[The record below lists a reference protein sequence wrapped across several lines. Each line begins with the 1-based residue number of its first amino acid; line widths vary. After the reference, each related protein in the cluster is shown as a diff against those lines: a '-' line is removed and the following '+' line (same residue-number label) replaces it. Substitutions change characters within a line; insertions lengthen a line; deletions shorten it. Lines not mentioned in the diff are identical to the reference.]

1 MIIMIDII
9 AIYYIM
15 IVKLASYLVFST
27 RIVLT
32 LIDINTFTV
41 LILKAVGTFALF
53 GFPVLDEGIQAV
65 AYVTSCS
72 KLAVLVIIILLK

>member
-1 MIIMIDII
+1 MISMIDII

-15 IVKLASYLVFST
+15 IFKLASYLVFST

-41 LILKAVGTFALF
+41 LILKSVSTFAFL
-53 GFPVLDEGIQAV
+53 GFPVLDECIQAV
-65 AYVTSCS
+65 AYITSCVG
-72 KLAVLVIIILLK
+72 LVALVIIILLK

>member
-1 MIIMIDII
+1 MIIYYLII
-9 AIYYIM
+9 VINHHDPCM
-15 IVKLASYLVFST
+15 YLVFSA

-41 LILKAVGTFALF
+41 LILKAVGTFAFL

-65 AYVTSCS
+65 AYVTSCM
-72 KLAVLVIIILLK
+72 KLGVLVIIILLK